1 MAENKKD
8 EILEEDFEE
17 RIIVLYDEEED
28 KDIKCEWLD
37 EVEYEGRHYAVVLP
51 IDNEDGTVMIMEM
64 IPDDDS
70 DDDETWLF
78 AGIED
83 QELLAKIYE
92 LFKEANAEDF
102 DFE

>member
-8 EILEEDFEE
+8 EIMEAEYEE

-51 IDNEDGTVMIMEM
+51 MDSEDGTVMIMEM

-83 QELLAKIYE
+83 QDVLNKVYE
-92 LFKEANAEDF
+92 LFKEANAEEF